1 MVIKNKILILLF
13 ALFFANTAFA
23 QHQVGT
29 PFTVSGVTYK
39 ITSTDPRKVEV
50 SSVSENVRR
59 QETVE
64 IPAQVSYTYDNQTY
78 EYTVTAIGKTAFK
91 GCNQTDNIYN
101 CNNAYNYLGIKTI
114 ILPNTITSIG
124 EKAFICCTKLESI
137 NIPESVTSIGDL
149 AFWGCE
155 YLRSIVIPEGIT
167 TIGER
172 TFRYCINLTS
182 VTLPSTLT
190 TIGTGAFKY
199 CESLTTI
206 TIPAN
211 VTSIGSQAFEDCKSL
226 TTIICLGENPPIL
239 GSDVFGGD
247 VPDNVTLTVPCN
259 GVGSYQDDSNWN
271 SLAGDNISSDC
282 NYVSVQSGEFN
293 NPATWGESAIIS
305 VGIFTIKQEHTV
317 TIPENLTV
325 TITNNLSIVNNGVLR
340 IAQGGQLINNTETNV
355 GGIIEVETP
364 VLSNSAWSFIGAPFT
379 GEGGQYKL
387 ETVIPGTNDVS
398 ISVFDYYGEGAGA
411 WSVDWATIDTL
422 VGAGEG
428 FFAWS
433 FANEKVAFTTY
444 GDGMYSPN
452 ANSSYESY
460 TYDFTQTPKYQLN
473 NGDVTVTKPLTNNNG
488 YWMALA
494 NPYPAKLDVATFL
507 EDHTITTTNTGFP
520 FYQPTTTTT
529 PMFQGGCIYKF
540 NGTSW
545 IPNSEDINVTE
556 GFFVNCSTA
565 NGNIVFSKNQLVNYS
580 NQAKSSSVQREF
592 VKLAMVDGEKEVEVL
607 FAHNESAKQEY
618 DIFDANKLFSP
629 VEVAEPYFVT
639 DGKALVKEEVKQLP
653 YYATMN
659 VRSYENKEIT
669 FKATN
674 IPAGIIVRIIDGEEM
689 ITLSEDA
696 TYTTTITAG
705 ENADR
710 FKVLFEQAR
719 QLTDLIAHNITIT
732 NHNRTINIAT
742 AEENLTIKVYNALGQ
757 EVLTTKDYNFTL
769 SEVPAG
775 AYMIKAFNKTVS
787 ETAKIVVK

>member
-13 ALFFANTAFA
+13 ALLFANTISA
-23 QHQVGT
+23 QQSYEFIVDN
-29 PFTVSGVTYK
+29 VTYK
-39 ITSTDPRKVEV
+39 ITSDSPRTVEV
-50 SSVSENVRR
+50 SKADYY
-59 QETVE
+59 ETTE
-64 IPAQVSYTYDNQTY
+64 IPATVTFSGVN
-78 EYTVTAIGKTAFK
+78 YTVTAIGNRAFK
-91 GCNQTDNIYN
+91 GCDNVDNIRDCPN
-101 CNNAYNYLGIKTI
+101 SVTPQSREIV
-114 ILPNTITSIG
+114 LPNTITSIG
-124 EKAFICCTKLESI
+124 EKAFICCVDLETI
-137 NIPESVTSIGDL
+137 NIPEGVTEIGDL

-155 YLRSIVIPEGIT
+155 SLTSIVIPEGVT

-211 VTSIGSQAFEDCKSL
+211 VTSIGSEAFEDCESL
-226 TTIICLGENPPIL
+226 TTIICLGANPPTL
-239 GSDVFGGD
+239 GSDVFGGN
-247 VPDNVTLTVPCN
+247 VPNNVTLTVPCN
-259 GVGSYQDDSNWN
+259 GVGSYQDNSNWN
-271 SLAGDNISSDC
+271 SLAGGNISSDC

-293 NPATWGESAIIS
+293 NPATWGVSAIIS
-305 VGIFTIKQEHTV
+305 GGSFTINSGHTV
-317 TIPENLTV
+317 TIPNNQIV
-325 TITNNLSIVNNGVLR
+325 TITDNSSLTNDGVLR

-411 WSVDWATIDTL
+411 WSADWATIDTL

-494 NPYPAKLDVATFL
+494 NPYPAKLDVADF
-507 EDHTITTTNTGFP
+507 INAQGTNI
-520 FYQPTTTTT
+520 
-529 PMFQGGCIYKF
+529 QGKVWYKF

-545 IPNSEDINVTE
+545 ETPTTGEILMTE

-580 NQAKSSSVQREF
+580 NQAKSSSAQREF

-607 FAHNESAKQEY
+607 FAHNESAEQEY

-639 DGKALVKEEVKQLP
+639 DGIALVKEEVKQLP

-669 FKATN
+669 FKPTN
-674 IPAGIIVRIIDGEEM
+674 IPEGIVVRIIDGEEM

-719 QLTDLIAHNITIT
+719 QLTDLTAHNITIT

-775 AYMIKAFNKTVS
+775 AYMIKAFNKTLS

>member
-13 ALFFANTAFA
+13 ALFFVNTAFA

-29 PFTVSGVTYK
+29 EFTVSGVTYK
-39 ITSTDPRKVEV
+39 ITLTNPGKVEV
-50 SSVSENVRR
+50 SSINSSVRS

-64 IPAQVSYTYDNQTY
+64 IPAQVSYTYYNQTY
-78 EYTVTAIGKTAFK
+78 EYTVTAIGETAFK
-91 GCNQTDNIYN
+91 GCSHTNNITN

-124 EKAFICCTKLESI
+124 EKAFICCTELESI
-137 NIPESVTSIGDL
+137 NIPECVTSIGDL

-155 YLRSIVIPEGIT
+155 SLRSIVIPEGIT

-190 TIGTGAFKY
+190 TIKTGAFKY

-211 VTSIGSQAFEDCKSL
+211 VTSIGSEAFEDCESL
-226 TTIICLGENPPIL
+226 TTIICLGENPPTL
-239 GSDVFGGD
+239 GADVFGGN
-247 VPDNVTLTVPCN
+247 VPNNVTLTVPCD
-259 GVGSYQDDSNWN
+259 GVGSYQNNSNWN
-271 SLAGDNISSDC
+271 SLAGGNISSDC

-293 NPATWGESAIIS
+293 NPATWGVSAIIS
-305 VGIFTIKQEHTV
+305 GGSFTINSEHTV
-317 TIPENLTV
+317 TIPEDLTV
-325 TITNNLSIVNNGVLR
+325 TITNNSLIVNNGVLR

-411 WSVDWATIDTL
+411 WSADWATIDTL

-494 NPYPAKLDVATFL
+494 NPYPAKLDVADF
-507 EDHTITTTNTGFP
+507 INAQGTNI
-520 FYQPTTTTT
+520 
-529 PMFQGGCIYKF
+529 QGKVWYKF

-545 IPNSEDINVTE
+545 VTPTTGEILMTE

-580 NQAKSSSVQREF
+580 NQAKSSSAQREF

-607 FAHNESAKQEY
+607 FAHNESAEQEY

-629 VEVAEPYFVT
+629 IGIAEPYFVT
-639 DGKALVKEEVKQLP
+639 DGIALVKEEVKQLP

>member
-29 PFTVSGVTYK
+29 EFTVRGVNYK
-39 ITSTDPRKVEV
+39 ITSINPGKVEV
-50 SSVSENVRR
+50 SSINNSVRS

-64 IPAQVSYTYDNQTY
+64 IPESVDYEYNYSYYGWQTDTRT
-78 EYTVTAIGKTAFK
+78 YTVTAIADVAFK
-91 GCNQTDNIYN
+91 GCNQTNNIIN
-101 CNNAYNYLGIKTI
+101 CDNAYNDLGIKTI

-155 YLRSIVIPEGIT
+155 SLRSIVIPEGIT

-172 TFRYCINLTS
+172 TFRHCVNLTS

-211 VTSIGSQAFEDCKSL
+211 VTSIGSEAFEDCESL
-226 TTIICLGENPPIL
+226 TTIICLGENPPTL
-239 GSDVFGGD
+239 GADVFGGN
-247 VPDNVTLTVPCN
+247 VPNNVTLTVPCN
-259 GVGSYQDDSNWN
+259 GVGSYQNNSNWN
-271 SLAGDNISSDC
+271 SLAGGNISSDC
-282 NYVSVQSGEFN
+282 NYVSVKSGEFN
-293 NPATWGESAIIS
+293 NPDTWGVSAIIS
-305 VGIFTIKQEHTV
+305 GGSFTINSGHTV
-317 TIPENLTV
+317 TIPNNQIV
-325 TITNNLSIVNNGVLR
+325 TITDNSSLTNDGVLR

-355 GGIIEVETP
+355 GGIIEVVAGVT
-364 VLSNSAWSFIGAPFT
+364 NNNWSYIGAPFA
-379 GEGGQYKL
+379 GYKL
-387 ETVIPGTNDVS
+387 ESIVPQTNPQGELVDVS
-398 ISVFDYYGEGAGA
+398 ISMFDYSTETGT
-411 WSVDWATIDTL
+411 WSDEWATIETE

-428 FFAWS
+428 FAAW
-433 FANEKVAFTTY
+433 AWGEAPVVFTTY
-444 GDGMYSPN
+444 GDVWNYETNSVGEYSFPN
-452 ANSSYESY
+452 NPAYR
-460 TYDFTQTPKYQLN
+460 LN
-473 NGDVTVTKPLTNNNG
+473 NGEVVVSHSDNNTSDNIN
-488 YWMALA
+488 WLAVA
-494 NPYPAKLDVATFL
+494 NPYTFKLDI
-507 EDHTITTTNTGFP
+507 ETIRTQNTP
-520 FYQPTTTTT
+520 
-529 PMFQGGCIYKF
+529 QGDVLYTY
-540 NGTSW
+540 NGTTFVPKGTGV
-545 IPNSEDINVTE
+545 IDVTE
-556 GFFVNCSTA
+556 GFFVNKSSITF
-565 NGNIVFSKNQLVNYS
+565 NKNQRYIGS
-580 NQAKSSSVQREF
+580 SKSSAQREF

-607 FAHNESAKQEY
+607 FAHNESAEQEY

-639 DGKALVKEEVKQLP
+639 DGIALVKEEVKQLP

-669 FKATN
+669 FKPTN
-674 IPAGIIVRIIDGEEM
+674 IPEGIVVRIIDGEEM

-719 QLTDLIAHNITIT
+719 QLTDLTAHNITIT

-775 AYMIKAFNKTVS
+775 AYMIKAFNKTLS

>member
-23 QHQVGT
+23 QHQDGKT
-29 PFTVSGVTYK
+29 FTVRGVTYK
-39 ITSTDPRKVEV
+39 ITSTTPGKVEV
-50 SSVSENVRR
+50 SSIGSSVRS

-64 IPAQVSYTYDNQTY
+64 IPESVDYEYNYGWQTDTRT
-78 EYTVTAIGKTAFK
+78 YTVTAIADVAFK
-91 GCNQTDNIYN
+91 GCNQTNNITN
-101 CNNAYNYLGIKTI
+101 CDNAYNDLGIKTI

-124 EKAFICCTKLESI
+124 EKAFICCTELESI

-149 AFWGCE
+149 AFWGCKS
-155 YLRSIVIPEGIT
+155 LRSIVIPEGIT

-190 TIGTGAFKY
+190 TIETGAFKY

-211 VTSIGSQAFEDCKSL
+211 VTSIGSEAFEDCESL
-226 TTIICLGENPPIL
+226 TTIICLGENPPEL
-239 GSDVFGGD
+239 PSDVFGD
-247 VPDNVTLTVPCN
+247 VPISDIDITLTVPCT
-259 GVGSYQDDSNWN
+259 GVGDYQNNSNWN
-271 SLAGDNISSDC
+271 SLAGGNISSDC

-293 NPATWGESAIIS
+293 NPATWGVSAIIS
-305 VGIFTIKQEHTV
+305 GGSFTINSGHTV
-317 TIPENLTV
+317 TIPNNQIV
-325 TITNNLSIVNNGVLR
+325 TITNNSSIVNNGVLR

-355 GGIIEVETP
+355 GGIIEVVADVTHG
-364 VLSNSAWSFIGAPFT
+364 NWSYIGAPF
-379 GEGGQYKL
+379 EGYKL
-387 ETVIPGTNDVS
+387 ESIVPQTDSEGELVDVS
-398 ISVFDYYGEGAGA
+398 ISMFDYSSETGT
-411 WSVDWATIDTL
+411 WSDEWATIETE

-428 FFAWS
+428 FAAWAFGS
-433 FANEKVAFTTY
+433 APVVFTTY
-444 GDGMYSPN
+444 GDLWNYETNSVGTYSFPN
-452 ANSSYESY
+452 
-460 TYDFTQTPKYQLN
+460 TPEYGLN
-473 NGDVTVTKPLTNNNG
+473 NGEVIVSHSDANTLDNTN
-488 YWMALA
+488 WLAVA
-494 NPYPAKLDVATFL
+494 NPYTFKLDIATIRTDNVLQGNGVYKYNGATFEL
-507 EDHTITTTNTGFP
+507 QETGV
-520 FYQPTTTTT
+520 
-529 PMFQGGCIYKF
+529 I
-540 NGTSW
+540 
-545 IPNSEDINVTE
+545 DVTE
-556 GFFVNCSTA
+556 GFFVNKSSITF
-565 NGNIVFSKNQLVNYS
+565 NKNQRYIGS
-580 NQAKSSSVQREF
+580 SKSSAQREF

-607 FAHNESAKQEY
+607 FTHNESAEQED

-639 DGKALVKEEVKQLP
+639 DGIALVKEEVKQLP

-719 QLTDLIAHNITIT
+719 QLTDLTAHNITIT

>member
-13 ALFFANTAFA
+13 ALFFVNTAFA

-29 PFTVSGVTYK
+29 EFTVSGVTYK

-50 SSVSENVRR
+50 SSIDISVRS

-64 IPAQVSYTYDNQTY
+64 IPAQVYNQTY
-78 EYTVTAIGKTAFK
+78 EYTVTAIGETAFK
-91 GCNQTDNIYN
+91 GCSQTNNITN

-124 EKAFICCTKLESI
+124 EKAFICCTELESI

-155 YLRSIVIPEGIT
+155 SLRSIVIPEGIT

-190 TIGTGAFKY
+190 TIKTGAFKY

-211 VTSIGSQAFEDCKSL
+211 VTSIGSQAFADCESL
-226 TTIICLGENPPIL
+226 TTIICLGENPPTL
-239 GSDVFGGD
+239 GADVFGGN
-247 VPDNVTLTVPCN
+247 VPNNVTLTVPCD
-259 GVGSYQDDSNWN
+259 GVGSYQNNSNWN
-271 SLAGDNISSDC
+271 SLAGGNISSDC

-305 VGIFTIKQEHTV
+305 GGSFTINSGHTV
-317 TIPENLTV
+317 TIPNNQIV
-325 TITNNLSIVNNGVLR
+325 TITDNSSLTNDGVLR

-355 GGIIEVETP
+355 GGIIEVVAGVT
-364 VLSNSAWSFIGAPFT
+364 NNNWSYIGAPFA
-379 GEGGQYKL
+379 GYKL
-387 ETVIPGTNDVS
+387 ESIVPQTNSQGELVDVS
-398 ISVFDYYGEGAGA
+398 ISMFDYSTDAGN
-411 WSVDWATIDTL
+411 WSDDWATIETE

-428 FFAWS
+428 FAAW
-433 FANEKVAFTTY
+433 AWGEAPVVFTTY
-444 GDGMYSPN
+444 GDVWNYETNSVGEYSFPN
-452 ANSSYESY
+452 IPAY
-460 TYDFTQTPKYQLN
+460 KLN
-473 NGDVTVTKPLTNNNG
+473 NGEVVVSHSDNNTSDNIN
-488 YWMALA
+488 WLAVA
-494 NPYPAKLDVATFL
+494 NPYTFKLDIATIRTDNVLQGNGVYKYNGATSTFEL
-507 EDHTITTTNTGFP
+507 QETGV
-520 FYQPTTTTT
+520 
-529 PMFQGGCIYKF
+529 I
-540 NGTSW
+540 
-545 IPNSEDINVTE
+545 DVTE
-556 GFFVNCSTA
+556 GFFVNKSSITF
-565 NGNIVFSKNQLVNYS
+565 NKNQRYIGS
-580 NQAKSSSVQREF
+580 SKSSAQREF
-592 VKLAMVDGEKEVEVL
+592 MKLAMVDGEKEVEVV
-607 FAHNESAKQEY
+607 FAHNESAEQEY

-639 DGKALVKEEVKQLP
+639 DGIALVKEEVKQLP